1 MGNGLTG
8 ANYYTTGSILGGAN
22 NPASNNYWNSTYLYL
37 TGLLPS
43 FTHSNSNEMYIHVRI
58 AAPMDANFE
67 FRNIQLK
74 LS

>member
-1 MGNGLTG
+1 MGNGITS
-8 ANYYTTGSILGGAN
+8 ANYYTTNSILGGASS
-22 NPASNNYWNSTYLYL
+22 PASNNYWNSTYLYL

-43 FTHSNSNEMYIHVRI
+43 FTHKASNEMYIHVRI
-58 AAPMDANFE
+58 AAPMNANFE